1 MVENSTFCCSPTT
14 HRHAEEVGLVHH
26 VQHQLAHLPVLH
38 GEVVVL
44 VLPLLD
50 AQELH
55 HPGKGPGD
63 DPDAVVGEA
72 MELAGL
78 HALLL
83 QLAAVLPLVLLGGL
97 DAGGGGGG
105 EEVRRRRRPNI
116 SLTTPHLQPFLYVR

>member
-1 MVENSTFCCSPTT
+1 MPTT
-14 HRHAEEVGLVHH
+14 HRHAKEVGLVHD

-50 AQELH
+50 AQKLH
-55 HPGKGPGD
+55 HPGKGLGD
-63 DPDAVVGEA
+63 DPDAVVGKA

-97 DAGGGGGG
+97 DGGGGRGGG
-105 EEVRRRRRPNI
+105 EEEEGRKRPNI
-116 SLTTPHLQPFLYVR
+116 SLTAANLQPFLYVQ